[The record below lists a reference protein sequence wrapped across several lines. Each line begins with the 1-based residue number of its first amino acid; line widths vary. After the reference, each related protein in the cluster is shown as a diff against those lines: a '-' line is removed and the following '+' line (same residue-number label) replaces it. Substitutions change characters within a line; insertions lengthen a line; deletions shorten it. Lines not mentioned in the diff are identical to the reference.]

1 MILQKIAST
10 TILRTLAISGLVGA
24 AALCSADQLAD
35 NFDNPAYEGSY
46 NNVIW
51 AQTGGAGSSAVQAS
65 GKMALNI
72 QPNDWDYCGL
82 ASNNLVGL
90 QSADIKKGTAVT
102 VVVDPAV
109 LSGGG
114 DFRGG
119 MYCEGQVS
127 INLVDAGG
135 GSGGGMWP
143 TTHAIFCAL
152 VYFSSANPDKLCV
165 EFYSKTKNQASSNGK
180 QCGYRAIGPELVTIN
195 STGAQVTLTLVANQ
209 KYWELLVNGK
219 RALAG
224 QTVMLAEDFPGYQ
237 AGVEVLASNV
247 NTGRTAMKLDSITVG
262 DAGLTPFTAS
272 FENMTDDF
280 AANQVNAEKLIR
292 VEGYG
297 SANISCAGGQATIQT
312 DTNSAWAL
320 VGLQSAVSFPC
331 DSQTSY
337 VISVDRVAV
346 NKISQNPINTVFT
359 VLEFPGGF
367 NKADSP
373 GFYFSYGGGIQAN
386 VKDYGTGW
394 AGLWASYKTSNM
406 EGSNGTEIPGLTDQW
421 VGTGPVAF
429 EFEVSQTAF
438 VLRADGVVIASG
450 SHAAGFGDRW
460 VGLIAASNQDVA
472 EGSIVIDNLSFKK
485 IPETPSRVADYN
497 LY

>member
-1 MILQKIAST
+1 MILHRKASSF
-10 TILRTLAISGLVGA
+10 ILRALIFSGLLVA
-24 AALCSADQLAD
+24 AAAGRADQLVD
-35 NFDNPAYEGSY
+35 NFDNPAYDGSY

-51 AQTGGAGSSAVQAS
+51 SQTGGIGSSAVQGS

-72 QPNDWDYCGL
+72 PANDWDYSGL
-82 ASNNLVGL
+82 ASKSLVNL
-90 QSADIKKGTAVT
+90 QSAEIKKGTNVT

-119 MYCEGQVS
+119 MYCEGQIA
-127 INLVDAGG
+127 INLVDAAG

-143 TTHAIFCAL
+143 TNNAIFSAL

-165 EFYSKTKNQASSNGK
+165 EFYSKTKNQASSFGK
-180 QCGYRAIGPELVTIN
+180 QCGYRAIGPELVPIN
-195 STGAQVTLTLVANQ
+195 STGAQVTLSLVANQ

-224 QTVMLAEDFPGYQ
+224 QTAMLAADFPGYQ
-237 AGVEVLASNV
+237 ASVELLASNV
-247 NTGRTAMKLDSITVG
+247 NTGRAAMKLDSVMVS
-262 DAGLTPFTAS
+262 DAGATAFTAS

-280 AANQVNAEKLIR
+280 AANKVDAEKLIR

-297 SANISCAGGQATIQT
+297 SADITCASGQATLKT

-331 DSQTSY
+331 DNLTSY
-337 VISVDRVAV
+337 VISVDRIAV

-359 VLEFPGGF
+359 VLEFPGGY
-367 NKADSP
+367 NKAVSP
-373 GFYFSYGGGIQAN
+373 GFYFSYGSGIQMV
-386 VKDYGTGW
+386 VKDYGSGW
-394 AGLWASYKTSNM
+394 AGLFASYKAANM
-406 EGSNGTEIPGLTDQW
+406 EGSNGTEITGLTDQW
-421 VGTGPVAF
+421 VGTGAVAF

-438 VLRADGVVIASG
+438 VLRANSNVLAQGAHGAS
-450 SHAAGFGDRW
+450 FGERW
-460 VGLIAASNQDVA
+460 VGLLAVSNQDVA
-472 EGSIVIDNLSFKK
+472 EGNIVIDNLSFQKK
-485 IPETPSRVADYN
+485 PQTPSRVTDYN